1 MHCTFLSFK
10 CVFVICNAAALTSAP
25 VLYKQKRSSIWRIK
39 KHTHKPKCGLH
50 GAASA
55 QQRNIAFEFAALQT
69 WQVASKKNSDR
80 KSSGLSWSSRH
91 SPLIAPLCAMARR
104 SELVSMH
111 DRVHGARC
119 HIARSRSNVKGSSSR
134 YWFDSQKEKVRTY
147 LNMLVFLKQSTLLSL
162 GSYCSWMW
170 YVLSL
175 QPLQLSLP
183 PPFEAYSFIVARLG
197 LQTPRRCF
205 FAFEIAVAVFH
216 MSWRSIFSI
225 ALFITTPC
233 AGGRVW
239 RHGLRLNQ
247 QGLGTV
253 IVKEKQRR
261 AERSAIM

>member
-134 YWFDSQKEKVRTY
+134 Y
-147 LNMLVFLKQSTLLSL
+147 
-162 GSYCSWMW
+162 
-170 YVLSL
+170 
-175 QPLQLSLP
+175 
-183 PPFEAYSFIVARLG
+183 
-197 LQTPRRCF
+197 
-205 FAFEIAVAVFH
+205 
-216 MSWRSIFSI
+216 
-225 ALFITTPC
+225 
-233 AGGRVW
+233 
-239 RHGLRLNQ
+239 
-247 QGLGTV
+247 
-253 IVKEKQRR
+253 
-261 AERSAIM
+261 